1 MSSSPLPPG
10 QVRARGPGTP
20 HPFEVQ
26 QPGEPSLGRPSA
38 SNFLVHRTARVHPRP
53 LPTDELT
60 IAAPPTVGWT
70 ASSLAGWL
78 QYLVPVLGS
87 GGSVAF
93 LFAVPGPRPAWLVAA
108 VAGAAMASVVLGLGL
123 RLVERRAARRAG
135 RRERARY
142 LAHLDRVATQARLR
156 GSAQLAV
163 ADHLH
168 PDLPRLWALVNRTDR
183 LWERR
188 PTDSDFLTV
197 RIGRGTAALATPI
210 RLDTG
215 ASPLVEHDPELLEAA
230 EMLVSRAQRLPDA
243 PVAVPLRQ
251 LGVLAVTGP
260 LDRRRS
266 LARSMICQL
275 AAFHAPDELRIMA
288 AFPPAALADWDWL
301 KWLPHTRD
309 PTPAAPSD
317 LARGLCGE
325 LPDGLPRDLLGDL
338 PGGLPDCL
346 LAGTP
351 AQLTDLLAR
360 EVGPRL
366 AARRADS
373 RSFDRLDGP
382 GAGQSRPHLVAVLE
396 VSSPGGGVA
405 DGAALKMDR
414 SRGGRSGGPRLE
426 ADPPGGGARYG
437 AMLDELLE
445 RASAVGVTVVWLAG
459 DTAGEPSELAARI
472 RLDHDGSATFEETAA
487 GGRLIPGIRADTG
500 GLAFCEAIARRQAP
514 LRLDRRPTA
523 PTRTG
528 PVRLLD
534 LLDLETDPL
543 DAEAAW
549 RPRPP
554 STLLQVPIGRR
565 PDGASLVL
573 DLKQAAEGGI
583 GPHGLMVGATGS
595 GKSELLRTIV
605 AGLAATHPPEQLA
618 FVLID
623 FKGGAAFADLAPLPQ
638 VAGLITNLHAD
649 LSMVDRAMAALK
661 GELARRRRLLHLAG
675 NQPDLRTYTAR
686 READP
691 RLEPLPHLLIVVDEF
706 GELLAARPEFLDLFI
721 AVGRVGRSLG
731 MHLLLASQRL
741 DEGRLHGLVGHLR
754 YRICLRTFSAAES
767 TAVLGTPDAYHLP
780 PAPGAALL
788 NVDGTPSLRFTAAL
802 VSTNHPNSTVEQ
814 PVVGVEQ
821 SAVGVEQ
828 SAVGVEQPAQLVE
841 HGLGDASTGLDVRIV
856 PFAPTRRTRVANP
869 AAGSHSDP
877 AAASGSRPAGD
888 GVETDL
894 DVLVA
899 GLARAAKPVHQV
911 WLPPLAAAVPLDELL
926 DAVECGWLRVPVAI
940 VDRPVEQAQEPL
952 ILDLSG
958 SAGHLAVVGAPR
970 AGKSTLLCTIV
981 AALAATHPADE
992 VQAYAIDLGGGALHR
1007 LGGLPHV
1014 GAVCGPR
1021 EPERVHRLV
1030 RELHS
1035 VVAERERRFRDLSVD
1050 SMTSWH
1056 ELRRAGLDLGG
1067 YGEVFLVIDN
1077 WGAFARE
1084 LPELE
1089 AEIAELAATGLHY
1102 GVHLILAANRWAE
1115 LRPSL
1120 RDNLGGRL
1128 ELRLNDPAESEIGRA
1143 VAGALAAVPGRGL
1156 TQSGLQFQAA
1166 LPGPTEALLDR
1177 ALARPGGGAVAPPLR
1192 LLPALLGQMALPDP
1206 GPDQPAGLPFAVEE
1220 HRLEL
1225 VWLDLFKGSPHLL
1238 VLGDAECG
1246 KTSLLRLIAYG
1257 LAARH
1262 RPEALAILVIDLRR
1276 DLLDLVGLP
1285 HLAGYACTTTAVA
1298 EAVDRLRMR
1307 LADRTMASPSDAC
1320 APGLLLSPGPPDGA
1334 GPPIPSRPS
1343 ITVPT
1348 PSPVPPL
1355 LPTWPPAVLA
1365 APTRDGPR
1373 YVVLVDD
1380 YDLLPAT
1387 TGSLLLPLL
1396 DLLGQGREL
1405 GLHLVLARTV
1415 AGTARAAFEPVFQR
1429 LRELGGSGL
1438 IMSGDPGEGP
1448 VLAGQKATALPPGR
1462 GFLVRPRQP
1471 PTLVQVAYSPPPT
1484 PAHSLPPSAAHRV
1497 PPGVADSPPLSAAH
1511 RVPTGVGD
1519 SPPLSAAYRLPT
1531 GVGDS
1536 PPSSA
1541 APALSGGPGSEAE

>member
-1 MSSSPLPPG
+1 L
-10 QVRARGPGTP
+10 
-20 HPFEVQ
+20 
-26 QPGEPSLGRPSA
+26 
-38 SNFLVHRTARVHPRP
+38 
-53 LPTDELT
+53 
-60 IAAPPTVGWT
+60 T

-123 RLVERRAARRAG
+123 RLVERRAARRA
-135 RRERARY
+135 RRHERARY

-163 ADHLH
+163 ADRLH

-188 PTDSDFLTV
+188 PSDSDFLTV
-197 RIGRGTAALATPI
+197 RIGRGTVALATPI
-210 RLDTG
+210 RLDTD
-215 ASPLVEHDPELLEAA
+215 ASPLVERDPELLEAA
-230 EMLVSRAQRLPDA
+230 EMLVSRARRLPDA

-260 LDRRRS
+260 PDRARS

-275 AAFHAPDELRIMA
+275 AAFHAPDELRILA

-309 PTPAAPSD
+309 PTPAAPD
-317 LARGLCGE
+317 GLPGAAAGD
-325 LPDGLPRDLLGDL
+325 LPDGLPGAAPGDP
-338 PGGLPDCL
+338 PGGMPGAVPGDPPHCL

-351 AQLTDLLAR
+351 AQLADLLAR

-366 AARRADS
+366 AARRADGPG
-373 RSFDRLDGP
+373 FGRLDGP

-396 VSSPGGGVA
+396 ASSPGGGVA
-405 DGAALKMDR
+405 DGAALKADH
-414 SRGGRSGGPRLE
+414 SRGGESGGPRLE
-426 ADPPGGGARYG
+426 ADPPGGAALYR

-445 RASAVGVTVVWLAG
+445 RAAAVGVTVVWLAW

-472 RLDHDGSATFEETAA
+472 RLDDDGSASFEETAP

-514 LRLDRRPTA
+514 LRLDRRPA
-523 PTRTG
+523 AVTRTG

-534 LLDLETDPL
+534 LLDHETDPI
-543 DAEAAW
+543 DPEAAW
-549 RPRPP
+549 RPRPR
-554 STLLQVPIGRR
+554 STVLQVPIGRR
-565 PDGASLVL
+565 PDGAPVVL
-573 DLKQAAEGGI
+573 DLKEAAEGGI

-605 AGLAATHPPEQLA
+605 AGLATTHPPEQLA

-623 FKGGAAFADLAPLPQ
+623 FKGGAAFTDLAPLPQ
-638 VAGLITNLHAD
+638 VAGLITNLHSD

-661 GELARRRRLLHLAG
+661 GELARRRRLLHQAG
-675 NQPDLRTYTAR
+675 NQPDLRAYTAR

-741 DEGRLHGLVGHLR
+741 DEGRLHGLDGHLR

-788 NVDGTPSLRFTAAL
+788 NVDGTPSLPFTAAL
-802 VSTNHPNSTVEQ
+802 VSTNHPTSRVVQ
-814 PVVGVEQ
+814 PAVPVVQ
-821 SAVGVEQ
+821 PAVPVVQ
-828 SAVGVEQPAQLVE
+828 PAVRVEQPAVRVE
-841 HGLGDASTGLDVRIV
+841 QPAVPVELGLGLGGASTGLDLRIV
-856 PFAPTRRTRVANP
+856 PFVPTRRTRAVTLG
-869 AAGSHSDP
+869 AAGPHSDP
-877 AAASGSRPAGD
+877 AGPSGSKPAGD
-888 GVETDL
+888 AVPTDL
-894 DVLVA
+894 DLLVA

-926 DAVECGWLRVPVAI
+926 DSVECGWLRVPVAI

-970 AGKSTLLCTIV
+970 AGKSTLLCTVI

-992 VQAYAIDLGGGALHR
+992 VQAYAIDLGGGVLHR

-1021 EPERVHRLV
+1021 EPERAHRLV
-1030 RELHS
+1030 RELRS

-1050 SMTSWH
+1050 SMASWH

-1115 LRPSL
+1115 LRPGL

-1166 LPGPTEALLDR
+1166 LPGPTETLLDR
-1177 ALARPGGGAVAPPLR
+1177 ALDTTGGGAVAPPLR
-1192 LLPALLGQMALPDP
+1192 LLPALLGQKALPDP
-1206 GPDQPAGLPFAVEE
+1206 GPDQPPGLPFAVEE

-1246 KTSLLRLIAYG
+1246 KTSLLRLIAHG

-1285 HLAGYACTTTAVA
+1285 HLAGYACTTAAVA

-1307 LADRTMASPSDAC
+1307 LADRTVASPSDAS
-1320 APGLLLSPGPPDGA
+1320 APGLLLQPRPPDGA

-1343 ITVPT
+1343 ITIAT
-1348 PSPVPPL
+1348 PNPVPPL
-1355 LPTWPPAVLA
+1355 LPSWPPAMVA

-1448 VLAGQKATALPPGR
+1448 LLAGQKATALPPGR
-1462 GFLVRPRQP
+1462 GYLVRPRQP

-1484 PAHSLPPSAAHRV
+1484 PAHSLPPRAAHNL
-1497 PPGVADSPPLSAAH
+1497 PPGAADSLPPTPAHSLPPTPAHSLPPRAAH
-1511 RVPTGVGD
+1511 NL
-1519 SPPLSAAYRLPT
+1519 PPGAADRP
-1531 GVGDS
+1531 
-1536 PPSSA
+1536 PPST
-1541 APALSGGPGSEAE
+1541 APALSGGPGSEAV